1 MTVEEAI
8 EFLSGFP
15 EDAIVQINN
24 SDGGIT
30 NIIEAT
36 YCYEDEDGNPVFDVC

>member
-1 MTVEEAI
+1 MTVEEEI

-24 SDGGIT
+24 SDGGMT
-30 NIIEAT
+30 NIIEEEQAALAGIE
-36 YCYEDEDGNPVFDVC
+36 YVLDNLI